1 MVLVVSLVFLVLVV
15 LVVLVV
21 SLVFLVFL
29 VLVVLVVL
37 VVLLVLL
44 VLLVPRFF
52 FISGSRGSKKPDGA
66 GSHIPSPAVFPISQ
80 RLVVSNGLIN
90 S

>member
-29 VLVVLVVL
+29 VLVVL

>member
-1 MVLVVSLVFLVLVV
+1 MVLVVPLVFLVLVV

-21 SLVFLVFL
+21 PLVFL

-52 FISGSRGSKKPDGA
+52 FISGSSGSKKLDGA

-80 RLVVSNGLIN
+80 RLIVSNGLIN

>member
-1 MVLVVSLVFLVLVV
+1 MVLVVSLVFLVLVVLVVSLVFLVLVV

-21 SLVFLVFL
+21 LM
-29 VLVVLVVL
+29 
-37 VVLLVLL
+37 VLLVLL